1 MIAGIGVDI
10 VNISR
15 IKDAIERWGKGFLDR
30 VFTQEEQHYSEQFT
44 NPYKHYAARFAAK
57 EAFIKAFSN
66 NGIWFNEITVSNNR
80 TGKPEL
86 YVSERI
92 KQMLKEEEITEILVS
107 MSHEKEYAV
116 AQVILVRGRD

>member
-15 IKDAIERWGKGFLDR
+15 IKDAIERWGKAFLDR
-30 VFTQEEQHYSEQFT
+30 VFTPEEQHYSEQSV

-66 NGIWFNEITVSNNR
+66 NGVGFNEITISTNHA
-80 TGKPEL
+80 GKPEVS
-86 YVSERI
+86 VSERVKWMLDEIGI
-92 KQMLKEEEITEILVS
+92 KEILVS
-107 MSHEKEYAV
+107 MSHETEYAV
-116 AQVILVRGRD
+116 AQVILVKGKD